1 MFIPNT
7 IFCVF
12 ILKKKNAHEF
22 SKNSFLT
29 QYFEN
34 CFHMKNKNMNAII
47 KQTLGFQ
54 CKTSFFFS
62 NEKKKE
68 NLIDFLLLNFK
79 KKRGF
84 SGKLDISS
92 DQTLACS
99 IYIEHVLSGNVQ
111 HCFHYYLNG
120 KCSIYFYFLIS
131 KGFPYFI

>member
-68 NLIDFLLLNFK
+68 NLIDFLLLNLK
-79 KKRGF
+79 KKRVFRETRYIFWPNISMFYIYWACLVRQCATLF
-84 SGKLDISS
+84 SLLLKWD
-92 DQTLACS
+92 
-99 IYIEHVLSGNVQ
+99 VL
-111 HCFHYYLNG
+111 HL
-120 KCSIYFYFLIS
+120 FL
-131 KGFPYFI
+131 FFNF